1 MKLLQLLGVFSLLSI
16 LAIGGGTA
24 VLPEMKA
31 LVTGHAG
38 WGIDDEQFRDIY
50 AIGQLAPGPN
60 MLMVIAIGNKVAC
73 FPGALVAFLG
83 FFAPA
88 CVIAIITSRI
98 WDRFEDSPWR
108 LAIQRGMAPIVVG
121 LMLSGTIA
129 IAHTAIVGK
138 NSQICLAFAAVVF
151 IALYF
156 GKKMNPALLIL
167 AGGVMGFFLLR

>member
-31 LVTGHAG
+31 MVVEQQG
-38 WGIDDEQFRDIY
+38 WMTDAQFRDIY

-60 MLMVIAIGNKVAC
+60 MLMVIAIGNKVAG

-83 FFAPA
+83 FFLPA
-88 CVIAIITSRI
+88 CVIAVVTSRV
-98 WDRFEDSPWR
+98 WVHFEGSPWR

-121 LMLSGTIA
+121 LMLAGTIA
-129 IAHTAIVGK
+129 IARTAIVEPRQ
-138 NSQICLAFAAVVF
+138 QICLAFAAVVF

-156 GKKMNPALLIL
+156 GKKINPALLIL
-167 AGGVMGFFLLR
+167 AGGALGFVFLR